1 MAGLIH
7 GFIHS
12 PFNGSGGFCTT
23 IKIKSSSGATKISCF
38 LLLILRYV
46 SSLAGSKSLTID
58 LALSDSCDINT
69 EYWNVSMNVRYMT
82 LKCITLKIRSSGSIF
97 VYEMKYESYLNFDN
111 FIGQTCKNSVP
122 ISFTIVSIVIPM
134 VHFLVT
140 MGKVGNTEN
149 LKTVLNGTWIPPL
162 VPKMQ

>member
-1 MAGLIH
+1 MKFYFWKLIYQIH
-7 GFIHS
+7 FSTLIFSKIQGFNRSIFRTPKVDYTCWLLLINKQVMLWFHLGIHVFIHS

-23 IKIKSSSGATKISCF
+23 MRIKSSSGATKISCF

-82 LKCITLKIRSSGSIF
+82 LKCITLEIRRSGSIF
-97 VYEMKYESYLNFDN
+97 VYEMRNKCCQL
-111 FIGQTCKNSVP
+111 
-122 ISFTIVSIVIPM
+122 
-134 VHFLVT
+134 
-140 MGKVGNTEN
+140 
-149 LKTVLNGTWIPPL
+149 
-162 VPKMQ
+162 

>member
-1 MAGLIH
+1 MKLWFHLGIH
-7 GFIHS
+7 VFIHS

-23 IKIKSSSGATKISCF
+23 MRIKSSSGATKISCF

-82 LKCITLKIRSSGSIF
+82 LKCITLKIRRSGCIF
-97 VYEMKYESYLNFDN
+97 VYEMRNKCSQLKKGEFFKSQLNYSNLSELIIKNKMKVAYVFSWCQ
-111 FIGQTCKNSVP
+111 FI
-122 ISFTIVSIVIPM
+122 SILQYI
-134 VHFLVT
+134 
-140 MGKVGNTEN
+140 
-149 LKTVLNGTWIPPL
+149 IC
-162 VPKMQ
+162 